1 MLGRTPRRTSP
12 SMRPGLL
19 AKGTSHVANSHIKTP
34 KAYTSV
40 AVDLSS
46 PLNSSGAQYA
56 RVVSGAAACE
66 PHNSVCPQALYIAF
80 FDGESDRVKAENPK
94 LKHSQVQQEV
104 GPNVFTFAAA
114 AASLTLIRAQ
124 VWQRWQRSPQNP
136 KNQPRVAKGGDAG
149 AEE

>member
-1 MLGRTPRRTSP
+1 MLCIDIRCRRC
-12 SMRPGLL
+12 RLKL
-19 AKGTSHVANSHIKTP
+19 AKMLSIPNSRHRIL
-34 KAYTSV
+34 A
-40 AVDLSS
+40 A
-46 PLNSSGAQYA
+46 
-56 RVVSGAAACE
+56 AAACE

-104 GPNVFTFAAA
+104 GPNDFTFAAA